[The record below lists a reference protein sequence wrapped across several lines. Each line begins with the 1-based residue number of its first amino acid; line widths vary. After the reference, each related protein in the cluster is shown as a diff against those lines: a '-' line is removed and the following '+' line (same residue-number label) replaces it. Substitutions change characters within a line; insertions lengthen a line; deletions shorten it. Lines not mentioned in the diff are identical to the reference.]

1 MGPVENVRTLN
12 LIQWAMQ
19 FMGVAAVF
27 CSSSHQA
34 ASLSIV
40 LGKTIFKIKIFIE
53 SQTQKFQK
61 CTYKW
66 TIFINIWPYCSK
78 KFSYNCRYIFIFYFN
93 PRRNIPKYSTPFL
106 LFKFDCPFNLIKAG

>member
-40 LGKTIFKIKIFIE
+40 LGK
-53 SQTQKFQK
+53 
-61 CTYKW
+61 
-66 TIFINIWPYCSK
+66 NIYLVP
-78 KFSYNCRYIFIFYFN
+78 
-93 PRRNIPKYSTPFL
+93 L
-106 LFKFDCPFNLIKAG
+106 

>member
-53 SQTQKFQK
+53 CHFENPKHKNFK
-61 CTYKW
+61 NLG
-66 TIFINIWPYCSK
+66 INPCY
-78 KFSYNCRYIFIFYFN
+78 
-93 PRRNIPKYSTPFL
+93 
-106 LFKFDCPFNLIKAG
+106 LIKAG

>member
-40 LGKTIFKIKIFIE
+40 LGKTIFI
-53 SQTQKFQK
+53 
-61 CTYKW
+61 
-66 TIFINIWPYCSK
+66 
-78 KFSYNCRYIFIFYFN
+78 
-93 PRRNIPKYSTPFL
+93 
-106 LFKFDCPFNLIKAG
+106 

>member
-19 FMGVAAVF
+19 FMGLAAVF

-40 LGKTIFKIKIFIE
+40 LGKTIFKIEILLVCHFENTGHKNF
-53 SQTQKFQK
+53 K
-61 CTYKW
+61 
-66 TIFINIWPYCSK
+66 NLHL
-78 KFSYNCRYIFIFYFN
+78 FY
-93 PRRNIPKYSTPFL
+93 
-106 LFKFDCPFNLIKAG
+106 LIKAG

>member
-19 FMGVAAVF
+19 FMGLAAVF

-40 LGKTIFKIKIFIE
+40 LGKTIFKILIL
-53 SQTQKFQK
+53 
-61 CTYKW
+61 
-66 TIFINIWPYCSK
+66 INAS
-78 KFSYNCRYIFIFYFN
+78 
-93 PRRNIPKYSTPFL
+93 
-106 LFKFDCPFNLIKAG
+106 